1 MNQRL
6 LFPLTLLLSQ
16 LLAGCAVYMPIQC
29 AAPQITGQHQSEITG
44 STYLNGRYELA
55 RAYSPVRHLLVRAAY
70 SNLPA
75 RTDST
80 YYRGRQYELAA
91 GTYWP
96 LGAQWLIGGL
106 GGFGQAQSEARYQ
119 GSGGLINIGPV
130 PPVQHV
136 FDAHYNKLFGEVY
149 GTLQASETISI
160 GAAYRVTRVNFT
172 SLTDAGA
179 AVDLSRMV
187 RSEPML
193 FFRVRLGSGPTE
205 TRPIQLQAAWG
216 TSTSLGYDPSLAA
229 PSSAD
234 YQLQQPRGYT
244 TISISLFPHCLLRKI
259 QPNSEGQ

>member
-29 AAPQITGQHQSEITG
+29 AAPQITDQHQAELTG

-55 RAYSPVRHLLVRAAY
+55 GAYSPVRHLLVRAAY
-70 SNLPA
+70 SNLPD

-80 YYRGRQYELAA
+80 YYRGQQYELAA

-96 LGAQWLIGGL
+96 LGSQWLIGGL
-106 GGFGQAQSEARYQ
+106 GGFGQARSEARYQ

-130 PPVQHV
+130 PPIQHV
-136 FDAHYNKLFGEVY
+136 FDARYNKLFGEVY
-149 GTLQASETISI
+149 GILQASETISI

-193 FFRVRLGSGPTE
+193 FFRVRLGSGPTD

-216 TSTSLGYDPSLAA
+216 TSTSLGYDPSLTA

-244 TISISLFPHCLLRKI
+244 TIGISLFPHCLIRQYSQNI
-259 QPNSEGQ
+259 GR